1 MYVQLEKGYL
11 MKRCIDQTY
20 FYSQLENCL
29 QSTTVAGRDAAS
41 PPLIQMEQL
50 SDSAPKS
57 RQPRY
62 RRIADG
68 LRKQI
73 MAGELVPGQQLPSKG
88 ELMETWKSS
97 SFTIHTAVQTLI
109 KEGWIESIRGAG
121 TYVAHFENRFNCA
134 GIYHGSNIFAHE
146 GASFSRVLHTSL
158 LEQLHALGKDALVFV
173 DSRPES
179 KQGTI
184 LPQLSEAILHR
195 RIQCLIAPTL
205 NSVDLHALARVALPT
220 AYGAFTASSHQVNF
234 DLPSLLKDSVRQLA
248 LEGCRSVGLI
258 SNVVTPAIAKGA
270 WSDFYLSFQ
279 RAVHAEGMMTR
290 VSWIREPLTEIDD
303 METYGYEEI
312 KNLWALPTKPDG
324 LIVYPDTLARGAIMA
339 ILKLGIQV
347 PQQMKCVFHRNS
359 RVRFL
364 CPFPA
369 TWAISDEA
377 QMAAELIRMIQRQ
390 FNGEKVSPVL
400 VSHSFESDPGRD

>member
-1 MYVQLEKGYL
+1 MVPP
-11 MKRCIDQTY
+11 
-20 FYSQLENCL
+20 SN
-29 QSTTVAGRDAAS
+29 SAS
-41 PPLIQMEQL
+41 K
-50 SDSAPKS
+50 A
-57 RQPRY
+57 RQPQY

-68 LRKQI
+68 LRTQI
-73 MAGELVPGQQLPSKG
+73 MSGELVPGQQLPSKG
-88 ELMETWKSS
+88 ELMGTWKSS

-109 KEGWIESIRGAG
+109 KEGWVESIRGAG

-134 GIYHGSNIFAHE
+134 GIYHGINIFADE

-158 LEQLHALGKDALVFV
+158 LEQLHALGKDTLVFV
-173 DSRPES
+173 DSRPEN

-184 LPQLSEAILHR
+184 LPQLEEAILHR

-205 NSVDLHALARVALPT
+205 NSIDFGSLARISLPT
-220 AYGAFTASSHQVNF
+220 AYGASTASSHQVNF
-234 DLPSLLKDSVRQLA
+234 DLASLLKDSVHQLA
-248 LEGCRSVGLI
+248 LQGCRSVGLI
-258 SNVVTPAIAKGA
+258 TNVVTPPAEAKKSV
-270 WSDFYLSFQ
+270 WSDFYLAFQ

-290 VSWIREPLTEIDD
+290 VCWMREPVTEITDP
-303 METYGYEEI
+303 ESHGYQEI
-312 KNLWALPTKPDG
+312 KNLWSLPVKPDG
-324 LIVYPDTLARGAIMA
+324 LIVYPDVLARGAVMA

-347 PQQMKCVFHRNS
+347 PQQLKCVFHRNS

-390 FNGEKVSPVL
+390 FNGEKVSPIL
-400 VSHSFESDPGRD
+400 VSHSFKSDPGVE

>member
-1 MYVQLEKGYL
+1 ME
-11 MKRCIDQTY
+11 
-20 FYSQLENCL
+20 
-29 QSTTVAGRDAAS
+29 
-41 PPLIQMEQL
+41 PLSHL
-50 SDSAPKS
+50 PLKV

-68 LRKQI
+68 LRTQI
-73 MAGELVPGQQLPSKG
+73 MSGELVPGQQIHSKG
-88 ELMETWKSS
+88 ELMGTWKSS

-134 GIYHGSNIFAHE
+134 GIYHGSNILAEE

-184 LPQLSEAILHR
+184 LPQLTEAILHR
-195 RIQCLIAPTL
+195 RIQCLIALTL
-205 NSVDLHALARVALPT
+205 NTVDSHSLAKLSLPT
-220 AYGAFTASSHQVNF
+220 AYGAVTASSHQVNF
-234 DLPSLLKDSVRQLA
+234 DLTSLIKESVAHLARQ
-248 LEGCRSVGLI
+248 GCRSIGVI
-258 SNVVTPAIAKGA
+258 SNVVTPESKDSV
-270 WSDFYLSFQ
+270 WSDFYLSFH
-279 RAVHAEGMMTR
+279 RAVRAEGLTTHA
-290 VSWIREPLTEIDD
+290 SWIREPRTQISD
-303 METYGYEEI
+303 MEAYGYEEI
-312 KNLWALPTKPDG
+312 KNLWALPSKPDG
-324 LIVYPDTLARGAIMA
+324 VIVYPDSLARGAIMA

-347 PQQMKCVFHRNS
+347 PEQLKCVFHRNS
-359 RVRFL
+359 HVPFL

-369 TWAISDEA
+369 TWVISDEA

-400 VSHSFESDPGRD
+400 ISHSFQSDPGRD

>member
-1 MYVQLEKGYL
+1 
-11 MKRCIDQTY
+11 
-20 FYSQLENCL
+20 
-29 QSTTVAGRDAAS
+29 
-41 PPLIQMEQL
+41 MEPL
-50 SDSAPKS
+50 SDSAPKAK
-57 RQPRY
+57 QPRY

-68 LRKQI
+68 LRTQI
-73 MAGELVPGQQLPSKG
+73 MSGELVPGQQLPSKG
-88 ELMETWKSS
+88 ELMGTWNSS

-134 GIYHGSNIFAHE
+134 GIYHGTNIFANE

-184 LPQLSEAILHR
+184 LPQLKEAILHR

-205 NSVDLHALARVALPT
+205 NSIDFGSLARVSLPT

-234 DLPSLLKDSVRQLA
+234 DLPSLLKDSVHQLA
-248 LEGCRSVGLI
+248 LQGCRSVGLI
-258 SNVVTPAIAKGA
+258 SNVVTPLTKKGVY
-270 WSDFYLSFQ
+270 SDFYLSFQ
-279 RAVHAEGMMTR
+279 RAVQAEGLITR
-290 VSWIREPLTEIDD
+290 VSWIREPLTEISDL
-303 METYGYEEI
+303 ESYGYQEI
-312 KNLWALPTKPDG
+312 KNLWALPSKPDG
-324 LIVYPDTLARGAIMA
+324 LVIYPDALARGAIMA

-347 PQQMKCVFHRNS
+347 PQQIRCVFHRNA

-377 QMAAELIRMIQRQ
+377 QMAAALIRMIQRQ
-390 FNGEKVSPVL
+390 FNGEKVSPVM
-400 VSHSFESDPGRD
+400 VSHSFESDPGVG